1 MNITYQIEPDDFVA
15 FNLSYIQSSPV
26 MRTNV
31 RNTRM
36 ISAGI
41 ILVGGCIL
49 MQDTV
54 VHAGATLKCAIA
66 DKNVT
71 VTENRMLIGHT
82 SYPLAI
88 SKFSV
93 V

>member
-1 MNITYQIEPDDFVA
+1 
-15 FNLSYIQSSPV
+15 
-26 MRTNV
+26 
-31 RNTRM
+31 
-36 ISAGI
+36 
-41 ILVGGCIL
+41 

-54 VHAGATLKCAIA
+54 IHAGATLRYAIA

-71 VTENRMLIGHT
+71 VNENRMLMGHS

-88 SKFSV
+88 SKFGV

>member
-1 MNITYQIEPDDFVA
+1 
-15 FNLSYIQSSPV
+15 
-26 MRTNV
+26 
-31 RNTRM
+31 
-36 ISAGI
+36 
-41 ILVGGCIL
+41 